1 MLCQY
6 CYWTTKEV
14 NLACDKSEDL
24 IENLNKISSNMSEN
38 DYKIYNATQGLFKE
52 VAAIIEHENQVSKYS
67 NPSRKTYKKNQE
79 DSLLDTKNQIEKT
92 CEALVKRCSL
102 DDPMNDF
109 DGDVKVPQNLPLL
122 AKKTR
127 RCPTCKKPLTTTF
140 KTRTGEQKT
149 ELMFK

>member
-52 VAAIIEHENQVSKYS
+52 VAAIIEH
-67 NPSRKTYKKNQE
+67 
-79 DSLLDTKNQIEKT
+79 
-92 CEALVKRCSL
+92 
-102 DDPMNDF
+102 
-109 DGDVKVPQNLPLL
+109 
-122 AKKTR
+122 
-127 RCPTCKKPLTTTF
+127 
-140 KTRTGEQKT
+140 
-149 ELMFK
+149 